1 MLPPRQRFL
10 ETLPASVKVHGM
22 QTMEGRVPTFLL
34 NVDGVDAAT
43 VATTLAE
50 RGYGVWAHDS
60 WYSIGLPFPYPG
72 DAVRI
77 GFIHYNTV
85 EEVDGFVRELAAL
98 AS

>member
-1 MLPPRQRFL
+1 
-10 ETLPASVKVHGM
+10 
-22 QTMEGRVPTFLL
+22 MEGRVPTFLL
-34 NVDGVDAAT
+34 NVDGVAAAT

-50 RGYGVWAHDS
+50 RGYRRVGARQLVLD
-60 WYSIGLPFPYPG
+60 GLCRFPYPG
-72 DAVRI
+72 DAIRV